1 MGGGLLQIVAI
12 GEQDS
17 YLIGNPQI
25 TFFKI
30 VHRRHTNFS
39 IEAIQQTISGPLSKN
54 GCKVISKISKSGDLI
69 SDMWL
74 DVKLP
79 KFNSVFINTK
89 PNYFNWC
96 NNTGH
101 ALIKEVELEIGG
113 DIIDKHDDKFLDIW
127 NELSDHDS
135 KENNMINKNKTN
147 VKLNHNNDN
156 LINNNLQ
163 LYIPLK
169 FFFNKYKGLS
179 LPIIALQYHQ
189 VILKFNF
196 RSLYHLINT
205 DFQEDLL
212 GGDKIINDEDEMELK
227 LFCNYIFLDKD
238 ERLRFAQSPHEYLIE
253 QTQYEKKRLT
263 NKVSLSFNHPIKELI
278 WTCQNNNVS
287 LEKSQGNIDA
297 SINKTNIDST
307 ENNFHSN
314 DYFNYQVPI
323 HVNNTKNYSI
333 RELINNQIS
342 YEPFEKCTI
351 EFNGS
356 ERFSSQKAS
365 HFRLINPMLAGHKIP
380 SKHIYCYSFALKP
393 EEHQPS
399 GSCNFSRFNNIN
411 MIFENPSSNME
422 LYIYAINYNIL
433 RIMSGM
439 CGIVYD
445 S

>member
-39 IEAIQQTISGPLSKN
+39 IEGIQQTITGPLSKN

-79 KFNSVFINTK
+79 KFNDVFVNLQN
-89 PNYFNWC
+89 NYFNWC

-113 DIIDKHDDKFLDIW
+113 DIIDRHDDKFLDIW
-127 NELSDHDS
+127 NELSKNGY
-135 KENNMINKNKTN
+135 KENNLINKNKTN
-147 VKLNHNNDN
+147 VKLNNNNDN

-179 LPIIALQYHQ
+179 LPIIALQYHE

-205 DFQEDLL
+205 DYQGNLL
-212 GGDKIINDEDEMELK
+212 DGVKIIKDEDQMELK

-238 ERLRFAQSPHEYLIE
+238 ERLRFAQSPHEFLIE
-253 QTQYEKKRLT
+253 QVQYEKKKLD
-263 NKVSLSFNHPIKELI
+263 NKVSLSFNHPVKELI
-278 WTCQNNNVS
+278 WLCQNNNVS
-287 LEKSQGNIDA
+287 LEKSEGNIDA
-297 SINKTNIDST
+297 SINKTQ
-307 ENNFHSN
+307 ENLNNTFHSN
-314 DYFNYQVPI
+314 DYFNYQVP
-323 HVNNTKNYSI
+323 NYNGDKSFSI
-333 RELINNQIS
+333 REFINNQIS
-342 YEPFEKCTI
+342 YESFEKCTI

-356 ERFSSQKAS
+356 ERFSPQKAS
-365 HFRLINPMLAGHKIP
+365 HFRLINPLLANHKIP

-439 CGIVYD
+439 CGLVYD

>member
-54 GCKVISKISKSGDLI
+54 GSKVISKISKSGDLI

-135 KENNMINKNKTN
+135 KENNIINKNKTN

-196 RSLYHLINT
+196 RSFYHLINT

-238 ERLRFAQSPHEYLIE
+238 ERLRFAQSPHVSN
-253 QTQYEKKRLT
+253 RT
-263 NKVSLSFNHPIKELI
+263 NL
-278 WTCQNNNVS
+278 
-287 LEKSQGNIDA
+287 
-297 SINKTNIDST
+297 
-307 ENNFHSN
+307 
-314 DYFNYQVPI
+314 
-323 HVNNTKNYSI
+323 
-333 RELINNQIS
+333 
-342 YEPFEKCTI
+342 
-351 EFNGS
+351 
-356 ERFSSQKAS
+356 
-365 HFRLINPMLAGHKIP
+365 
-380 SKHIYCYSFALKP
+380 
-393 EEHQPS
+393 
-399 GSCNFSRFNNIN
+399 
-411 MIFENPSSNME
+411 
-422 LYIYAINYNIL
+422 
-433 RIMSGM
+433 
-439 CGIVYD
+439 
-445 S
+445 